1 MVLYVNK
8 IFVLLIVSFFSGTNA
23 YGYCST
29 PMAPEP
35 PGVYAKPTKPMVPFC
50 VNEIMNTHTCSD
62 WEISAYNSEL
72 SSYRGD
78 IEFYIQ

>member
-1 MVLYVNK
+1 MFIQKWGIVSMVLYVNK

-35 PGVYAKPTKPMVPFC
+35 PGVYAKPTKPMVAVVDPL
-50 VNEIMNTHTCSD
+50 
-62 WEISAYNSEL
+62 A
-72 SSYRGD
+72 
-78 IEFYIQ
+78 